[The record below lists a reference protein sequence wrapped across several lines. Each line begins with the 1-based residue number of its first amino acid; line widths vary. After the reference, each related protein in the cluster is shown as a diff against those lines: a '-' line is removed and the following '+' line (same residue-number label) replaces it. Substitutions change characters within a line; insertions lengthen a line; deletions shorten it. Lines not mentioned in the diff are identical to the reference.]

1 MNKKLG
7 IGVVVVCAIVAVAM
21 FTGCIEEEEVP
32 AATPTP
38 TASPTPTPVVTP
50 SPTPSPTPTPFESP
64 RWDSIMFK
72 RGGDDRYRPH
82 GVPLIKT
89 ELFYIRGDKWRI
101 TYKVEASPDHPEDS
115 TFEVH
120 VLPRGE
126 DINSERYISRF
137 TCHGKSCSDVQYIYE
152 GKEHYYLGIAS
163 NRNTWELEVE
173 DYCGLLSP

>member
-1 MNKKLG
+1 MNKKLWIG
-7 IGVVVVCAIVAVAM
+7 IVVVTIVAVVM
-21 FTGCIEEEEVP
+21 FAGCIEEEEVP

-38 TASPTPTPVVTP
+38 TASPTPTLVVTP
-50 SPTPSPTPTPFESP
+50 SPTPSPSPTPTPFESP

-72 RGGDDRYRPH
+72 SGGSERGFSF
-82 GVPLIKT
+82 IKT
-89 ELFYIRGDKWRI
+89 ELFCIRGDKWRI

-152 GKEHYYLGIAS
+152 GKEHYYMGIAS